1 MVKASKL
8 IILFLV
14 VLIIVLAG
22 CNAKETDI
30 QQEYNKCTSVCSS
43 TLEDDFVTLDLCM
56 EECKKEFPKEG

>member
-1 MVKASKL
+1 
-8 IILFLV
+8 